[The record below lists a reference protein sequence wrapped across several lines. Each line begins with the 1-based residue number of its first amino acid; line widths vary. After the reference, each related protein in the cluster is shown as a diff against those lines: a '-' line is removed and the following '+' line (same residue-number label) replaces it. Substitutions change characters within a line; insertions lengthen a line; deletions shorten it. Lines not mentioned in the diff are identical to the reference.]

1 MKKALSLILTFVI
14 VLGMIPMAA
23 LPAFAE
29 TNVVEVWNDNEGD
42 TSKVTFASL
51 IGTTL
56 AANTTYKLMED
67 IDLGDYQIKDT
78 TAITLAN
85 GAVIDG
91 QGHTLTGFILAGG
104 NGVGLFNGN
113 ISSGTVSIQN
123 INFGTEA
130 DPIVYTHDGGS
141 YAAAGMGLIKATDS
155 NVTVNFNNVDMFI
168 NANVKGVNWQN
179 HGGFVARNW
188 GTLNFENCT
197 ANGTMAGHGQLG
209 GFVGWSSGAKNIT
222 FKNCINNVDLSRD
235 GSGYFGGFI
244 GLTENATKA
253 TLKFI
258 NCVNNGT
265 VNAERQSGGFIGGTS
280 STIVIEN
287 SINTGDVT
295 GTTAAGGFIG
305 NYIHTSIT
313 IKNSVNKGT
322 VTATATGGHAGGAI
336 GIADIAEGTITISDF
351 YNAGNVTSTSSAG
364 GALGRSEPTDN
375 SNLTID
381 IDRLINTGTIKGKW
395 RGCAATGYIKNAKV
409 SIDNSVSAGTVI
421 QSSNNST
428 SYAFC
433 ENNASLDGNITG
445 SGNYAVNGKTINE
458 AGFTENLGVSLD
470 TILGVINN
478 ADNDFAHGRFALNA
492 AGDNIVLAT
501 PEFEGYQLGTTIADN
516 IVKLRLLATINDVNL
531 SKDNCEYTYLGFKIT
546 VDGVDAYN
554 GVEYVYTA
562 IKAKN
567 GETEVTYTAAAL
579 GGKYIYANV
588 LQLDA
593 TQAHTIKVQTFASNV
608 KTSNPS
614 ETDLY
619 YGTQYTINIPA
630 MVAASN

>member
-14 VLGMIPMAA
+14 VLGMIPMAT

-56 AANTTYKLMED
+56 AASTTYKLMED

-130 DPIVYTHDGGS
+130 DPIVYTHDGGA
-141 YAAAGMGLIKATDS
+141 YAAAGMGLIKATDG

-168 NANVKGVNWQN
+168 NANVKGENWQN

-188 GTLNFENCT
+188 GALNVENCT
-197 ANGTMAGHGQLG
+197 VNGTMKGHGQIG
-209 GFVGWSSGAKNIT
+209 GFVGWSSGTRTST

-244 GLTENATKA
+244 GLTENATKT

-295 GTTAAGGFIG
+295 GTTAVGGFIG

-322 VTATATGGHAGGAI
+322 VTATGGHAGGAI
-336 GIADIAEGTITISDF
+336 GVANATTGNITVSDF
-351 YNAGNVTSTSSAG
+351 FNAGDITSTSSAG
-364 GALGRSEPTDN
+364 GVIGISEPSDDN
-375 SNLTID
+375 SAQVID

-395 RGCAATGYIKNAKV
+395 RGCAATGYIKNATV
-409 SIDNSVSAGTVI
+409 SIDNSVSTGSVI
-421 QSSNNST
+421 KSNDNST

-433 ENNASLDGNITG
+433 ENAAALDGNITG

-458 AGFTENLGVSLD
+458 AGFTENLGASLE
-470 TILGVINN
+470 TILSVINN
-478 ADNDFAHGRFALNA
+478 ADNGFAYGSFALNA
-492 AGDNIVLAT
+492 AGNNIVAVT
-501 PEFEGYQLGTTIADN
+501 PEFEGYQLSAVDADTN
-516 IVKLRLLATINDVNL
+516 TYKVRFLATINDVNL
-531 SKDNCEYTYLGFKIT
+531 TSESCEYEQLGMQFSN
-546 VDGVDAYN
+546 DGGETWGMVGYA
-554 GVEYVYTA
+554 EYVYTSVLGNA
-562 IKAKN
+562 DGSLI
-567 GETEVTYTAAAL
+567 TYTAESL
-579 GGKYIYANV
+579 GGKYIYAFIAEGI
-588 LQLDA
+588 DA
-593 TQAHTIKVQTFASNV
+593 TADKSYVVRTFAIDKDGN
-608 KTSNPS
+608 THYGN
-614 ETDLY
+614 ETTVTL
-619 YGTQYTINIPA
+619 PA
-630 MVAASN
+630 RANAN